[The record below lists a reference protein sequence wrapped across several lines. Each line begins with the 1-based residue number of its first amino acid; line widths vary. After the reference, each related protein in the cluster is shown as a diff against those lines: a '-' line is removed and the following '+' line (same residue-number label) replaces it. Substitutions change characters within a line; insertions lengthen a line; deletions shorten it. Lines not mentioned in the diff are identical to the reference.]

1 MARRTTQLAA
11 RSLAVATNEPPT
23 APPPWK
29 APSRRGRTSIAA
41 YLDEQ
46 THQQFRILSLELKRS
61 GQNLLIEALNDLFK
75 KYGKPPIA
83 Q

>member
-1 MARRTTQLAA
+1 M
-11 RSLAVATNEPPT
+11 ATNEPPP

-29 APSRRGRTSIAA
+29 APSRHGRTAISA
-41 YLDEQ
+41 YVEEQ
-46 THQQFRILSLELKRS
+46 AHQQFRMLSVELKRS
-61 GQNLLIEALNDLFK
+61 GQNLLIEAVNDLFK